1 MKRLVTILVI
11 ILLATI
17 YANGQ
22 GWVNSLGN
30 KVKEKAKEKV
40 EQKVEEKTEEVME
53 KGFETV
59 EKGVK
64 KKKGVKNEE
73 GEESVSEEEE
83 QADERSAEKRSE
95 NRSVAP
101 QQKKALESFTQYD
114 FIPGDKILFYEDFS
128 QDAIGDFPALW
139 TSNGSGEVKTVSV
152 SDGKWLHLNGEDA
165 VYCYMRKIDFP
176 SNFIV
181 EFDIIPDKE
190 YSYDGIIFTI
200 YENLS
205 DNTEVADDDLYPGVA
220 GIHIMLGSNEWETLG
235 YKESGDWLRAKAS
248 KNPVILEETNHVIIW
263 VQNRRV
269 RIYHAG
275 AKVLDAPTNIYPG
288 VKFNRIRFSGWDR
301 NSHPYITNIKI
312 TTAAPDMR
320 SKLLTEG
327 KIVSYGIYFDSGK
340 DVVKPESYGSVKEIA
355 AVLNENADVKIKIVG
370 HTDSDGNDALN
381 LDLSKRRAAAVKNYL
396 VKEFGIA
403 PERLQTDGMGEQQPV
418 ASNDKPENK
427 AKNRRVE
434 FIKL

>member
-248 KNPVILEETNHVIIW
+248 KNPVIMEETNHVIIW

-269 RIYHAG
+269 RIYHTG

-403 PERLQTDGMGEQQPV
+403 GERIQTDGMGEQQPV
-418 ASNDKPENK
+418 AANDKPENK

>member
-1 MKRLVTILVI
+1 MKKLLI
-11 ILLATI
+11 ILGIMLFVVSE
-17 YANGQ
+17 ANGQ
-22 GWVNSLGN
+22 SWLNSLGN
-30 KVKEKAKEKV
+30 KAKEKAKEKV

-64 KKKGVKNEE
+64 KEKSEE
-73 GEESVSEEEE
+73 AEEAEESESEK
-83 QADERSAEKRSE
+83 SAEKKTGTMKS
-95 NRSVAP
+95 AP
-101 QQKKALESFTQYD
+101 QQKKSLESFTQYD
-114 FIPGDKILFYEDFS
+114 FVPGDKILYFEDFS

-139 TSNGSGEVKTVSV
+139 TSNGSGEVKNVSIAP
-152 SDGKWLHLNGEDA
+152 GKWLHLNGEDA
-165 VYCYMRKIDFP
+165 VYCYMRKIEFP
-176 SNFIV
+176 SNFII

-190 YSYDGIIFTI
+190 YSYDGIKFTI
-200 YENLS
+200 YEDQS
-205 DNTEVADDDLYPGVA
+205 ENTERADDDLYPGFA
-220 GIHIMLGSNEWETLG
+220 GIHIFPGSQKWSTLG
-235 YKESGDWLRAKAS
+235 YRESDDWLTAEAS
-248 KNPVILEETNHVIIW
+248 KNPVIIEEVNHVIIW
-263 VQNRRV
+263 VQNRRM
-269 RIYHAG
+269 RIYHSG

-288 VKFNRIRFSGWDR
+288 VKLNRIRFSGWDR
-301 NSHPYITNIKI
+301 NSHPFITNIKI

-355 AVLNENADVKIKIVG
+355 AVLQENPDVKIKVVG
-370 HTDSDGNDALN
+370 HTDSDGDDALN
-381 LDLSKRRAAAVKNYL
+381 LDLSKRRAAAVRGFL

-403 PERLQTDGMGEQQPV
+403 ADRVQTDGMGEQQPV
-418 ASNDKPENK
+418 ATNEKPENK

>member
-1 MKRLVTILVI
+1 MKRLVFILVI
-11 ILLATI
+11 ILFALSD
-17 YANGQ
+17 ANAQ

-40 EQKVEEKTEEVME
+40 EQKVEEKTEEVVE

-73 GEESVSEEEE
+73 EEEGVSEEGE

-152 SDGKWLHLNGEDA
+152 SEGKWLHLNGEDA

-176 SNFIV
+176 GNFII
-181 EFDIIPDKE
+181 EFDMIPDKE
-190 YSYDGIIFTI
+190 YSLDGIKFTI
-200 YENLS
+200 YEDQS
-205 DNTEVADDDLYPGVA
+205 DNTERADDDLYPGFA
-220 GIHIMLGSNEWETLG
+220 GIHIFPGSDKWSTLG
-235 YKESGDWLRAKAS
+235 YRDTDDWLTAEAS
-248 KNPVILEETNHVIIW
+248 KNPVVLEESNHIIIW

-275 AKVLDAPTNIYPG
+275 AKVLDAPTNIYPE

-301 NSHPYITNIKI
+301 NSHPYISNIKI

-340 DVVKPESYGSVKEIA
+340 DVVKSESYGSVKEIA
-355 AVLNENADVKIKIVG
+355 AVLNENPDVKIKIVG

-381 LDLSKRRAAAVKNYL
+381 LDLSKRRAAAVKRYL
-396 VKEFGIA
+396 EKEFGIA

>member
-1 MKRLVTILVI
+1 MKKILI
-11 ILLATI
+11 ILGIMLFAVSG
-17 YANGQ
+17 ANGQ
-22 GWVNSLGN
+22 SWLNSLGN
-30 KVKEKAKEKV
+30 KAKEKAKEKV
-40 EQKVEEKTEEVME
+40 EQKVEQKTEEVME
-53 KGFETV
+53 KGFESV

-64 KKKGVKNEE
+64 GEEE
-73 GEESVSEEEE
+73 GEQAEEVSQE
-83 QADERSAEKRSE
+83 AELEKPVAKKSS
-95 NRSVAP
+95 NQTNAP
-101 QQKKALESFTQYD
+101 QQKKSLESFTQYD
-114 FIPGDKILFYEDFS
+114 FVPGDKILYFEDFS

-139 TSNGSGEVKTVSV
+139 TSNGSGEVKSVSV
-152 SDGKWLHLNGEDA
+152 ASGKWLHLNGEDA

-176 SNFIV
+176 SNFII

-200 YENLS
+200 YENQS

-220 GIHIMLGSNEWETLG
+220 GIHLMLGSNEWETLG
-235 YKESGDWLRAKAS
+235 YKESSDWLRAKAS
-248 KNPVILEETNHVIIW
+248 KNPVVLEESNHVIIW

-269 RIYHAG
+269 RIYHSG
-275 AKVLDAPTNIYPG
+275 AKVLDAPTNIYSNT
-288 VKFNRIRFSGWDR
+288 KFNRIRFSGWDR
-301 NSHPYITNIKI
+301 NSHPFISNIKI
-312 TTAAPDMR
+312 TTASPDTR

-355 AVLNENADVKIKIVG
+355 AVLQENPDVRIKVVG
-370 HTDSDGNDALN
+370 HTDSDGDDALN
-381 LDLSKRRAAAVKNYL
+381 LDLSKRRAAAVKRFL
-396 VKEFGIA
+396 EKEFGIA
-403 PERLQTDGMGEQQPV
+403 TDRVQTDGMGEQQPV